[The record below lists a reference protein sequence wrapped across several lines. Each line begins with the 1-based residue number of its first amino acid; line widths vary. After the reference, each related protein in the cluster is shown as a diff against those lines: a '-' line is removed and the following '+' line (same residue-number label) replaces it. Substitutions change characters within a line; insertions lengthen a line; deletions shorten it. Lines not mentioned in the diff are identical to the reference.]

1 MAVPSYFG
9 LTFEDIVQK
18 YASVVHSACVMRL
31 GNAYDADD
39 CFQNTFLRLYTAA
52 PEFREEEHIKAW
64 LLRVAINECRKYIRD
79 NRRTVPLESVR
90 EISLP
95 PTDDADDISWALMR
109 LEPKYREV
117 LYLYYAEG
125 YSGEEIAGILGKN
138 SNTVRTMMRRGREKL
153 KKIYGGADDETI

>member
-52 PEFREEEHIKAW
+52 PDFNEEEHLKAW

-79 NRRTVPLESVR
+79 NRRTVPLDSVR
-90 EISLP
+90 EQAIP
-95 PTDDADDISWALMR
+95 PTDDANDISWALMR

-125 YSGEEIAGILGKN
+125 YSGDEIASILGKN

-153 KKIYGGADDETI
+153 KMIYGGDENE